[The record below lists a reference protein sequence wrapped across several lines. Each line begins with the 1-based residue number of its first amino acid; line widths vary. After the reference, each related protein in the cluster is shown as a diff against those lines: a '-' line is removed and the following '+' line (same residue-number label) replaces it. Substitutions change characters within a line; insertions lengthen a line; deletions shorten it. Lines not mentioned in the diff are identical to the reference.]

1 MTTQAQHTPVPWHYW
16 ERNDSR
22 KYVIADSEATE
33 AGRMPLGTNMIADVV
48 PVSTGNHHE
57 ANAAFIVRAC
67 NAHDEML
74 TACRA
79 RLNEW
84 HKNVSNMEK
93 KEPESVKLSRSAIV
107 AATKD

>member
-1 MTTQAQHTPVPWHYW
+1 MTTQAQHT
-16 ERNDSR
+16 
-22 KYVIADSEATE
+22 T
-33 AGRMPLGTNMIADVV
+33 GPLSIKSGTNYFYLCNREGEYIAKT
-48 PVSTGNHHE
+48 TGDSILDE